1 MMRKVIR
8 VETDK
13 KVAIRDE
20 DEVNLLSLFQF

>member
-1 MMRKVIR
+1 MRKVIR